1 VQVQFTTAVH
11 HHVRNVTLDI
21 GPGEFAAVVGPSGS
35 GKTSLLSLMTALDRP
50 TSGTVRISG
59 HAVNGLSDLEL
70 SGLRAFF
77 LGIVF
82 QQPSLSA
89 LDNVAAGL
97 LYRGQPARVRR
108 RRAAEALGSV
118 GLSHRSRHHPGR
130 LSGGERQRVAIARA
144 LIGESAALLLDEPTG
159 NLDSA
164 AAASIVG
171 LLRDLYAR
179 GAAIVIITHDR
190 DVAAAAHR
198 TIEIRDGQLVA
209 DSKAVT
215 A

>member
-1 VQVQFTTAVH
+1 MQVQFTTAVH